1 MGVFFQPQKCEGLHR
16 GRVRLVEPAGPQ
28 KVVTNGKASKS
39 RGSIA
44 PRENFWQE
52 IVLEAKCRFV
62 RRTFDDDDDDDDDD
76 DADDVPGGTLKFS
89 RIRTVDVDRQV
100 DVLGI
105 IEQEQ
110 SGLLKNLKI

>member
-1 MGVFFQPQKCEGLHR
+1 MDRSLDLTRNENLSTS
-16 GRVRLVEPAGPQ
+16 
-28 KVVTNGKASKS
+28 KV
-39 RGSIA
+39 I
-44 PRENFWQE
+44 Q
-52 IVLEAKCRFV
+52 
-62 RRTFDDDDDDDDDD
+62 FDDDDDDDDDNDDDDDDDD

-110 SGLLKNLKI
+110 SGLFKNLKI